1 MEENGVI
8 KIFNET
14 EMYIIQ
20 SCIFD
25 LEKKISFISHAFNA
39 ECELY
44 KSYFQFWMW
53 TIEIKISMVNITDKS
68 HALDAVNAFE
78 SVCDLYTMTDWT
90 C

>member
-1 MEENGVI
+1 
-8 KIFNET
+8 
-14 EMYIIQ
+14 MYIIQ

-25 LEKKISFISHAFNA
+25 LETKLSYISHAFNA

-53 TIEIKISMVNITDKS
+53 AIEIRLSMLNMTDKS
-68 HALDAVNAFE
+68 HALEAVKAFG

>member
-1 MEENGVI
+1 
-8 KIFNET
+8 
-14 EMYIIQ
+14 MYIIQ

-25 LEKKISFISHAFNA
+25 LETNLSYISRAFNA

-44 KSYFQFWMW
+44 KSCFQFWMW
-53 TIEIKISMVNITDKS
+53 TIEIRLTMLNMTDKS
-68 HALDAVNAFE
+68 HALEAVKAFG